1 MDKKKRLSQ
10 DLTSKK
16 VCLESSESSPKKIPL
31 RVKSDGLGE
40 DDSSAQQ
47 KGKSRGSTLS
57 PKLPHSSP
65 TAMTPVGS
73 PQSSRSGSV
82 DHGKNERNS
91 TSRPGTPT
99 VPNLPINRASSP
111 APIDSNGAEGFENK
125 EAQSGV
131 KSSKPDSSSKDN
143 AEAEEEEEEND
154 EQISNEEY
162 KLQVKN
168 SGRTNEEL
176 RSLIEAFSSDQL
188 RRYEVFR
195 RSSLNKANTRVL
207 LSSILS
213 QQATQN
219 LAMIVAGFSKVFIG
233 EIVEIAL
240 DVKKEWEEKARLSE
254 PSEDTPLPTNTP
266 LQPHHLREAYRR
278 YRKQSN
284 MLSGP
289 RGPIAPATSSLHSG
303 VPSIVSRHRRFFRH

>member
-1 MDKKKRLSQ
+1 MGKMKETPQVDPELQLCRIYPLIVPVLLSLLILMEWKASKIKK
-10 DLTSKK
+10 
-16 VCLESSESSPKKIPL
+16 L
-31 RVKSDGLGE
+31 RVESNH
-40 DDSSAQQ
+40 
-47 KGKSRGSTLS
+47 
-57 PKLPHSSP
+57 PNP
-65 TAMTPVGS
+65 TAYQKITLR
-73 PQSSRSGSV
+73 QRR
-82 DHGKNERNS
+82 KR
-91 TSRPGTPT
+91 
-99 VPNLPINRASSP
+99 
-111 APIDSNGAEGFENK
+111 K
-125 EAQSGV
+125 
-131 KSSKPDSSSKDN
+131 K
-143 AEAEEEEEEND
+143 ND

-176 RSLIEAFSSDQL
+176 RYSGLTFIGTFKVEMIQTFCFSVNFLLNRSLIEAFSSDQL

-254 PSEDTPLPTNTP
+254 SSEDTPLPTNTP

-289 RGPIAPATSSLHSG
+289 RGPIAPSTSSLHSG